1 MHPSCQTLGTTPG
14 SFGGHQ
20 APMKTKIPSQSFHRG
35 SHRQAS
41 VGFRAS
47 RLVRHVRPSAVES
60 HLAGLG
66 SAERVAPVEHG
77 PDVLEKVSSSSG
89 RRSRHRCVLVPPS
102 RRLTGSR
109 RRLFSC
115 PADLKRVQVGCGNSN
130 PPWPRPPW
138 RVVPNP
144 SFKPS
149 PNGGSRWPS
158 SAGPAAHFALAVQH
172 APPSV
177 PS

>member
-1 MHPSCQTLGTTPG
+1 MKPPTLG

-20 APMKTKIPSQSFHRG
+20 ASMKTKTPSQSFHRG

-41 VGFRAS
+41 VCFRAS
-47 RLVRHVRPSAVES
+47 RLVRHVRLSAVES

-77 PDVLEKVSSSSG
+77 PDVLETVSSSSR
-89 RRSRHRCVLVPPS
+89 RRSSRSGEFMPPG
-102 RRLTGSR
+102 RRLTGPHCWR
-109 RRLFSC
+109 FSC
-115 PADLKRVQVGCGNSN
+115 AGDLKHVQVGCGRSD
-130 PPWPRPPW
+130 PPWLRPPW
-138 RVVPNP
+138 QVVPNP

-177 PS
+177 PA